1 VTQDEISARSEEICT
16 LFADKLSLSRGTL
29 DQRLRRAGRRLP
41 ARIREQARIIT
52 EAEALA
58 TNPKLARR
66 VDPDKLDRAFAEVR
80 RHLQDINPADRRR
93 GAVLGVLGGLAFNL
107 LLFAVLALAGVRWQ
121 GLI

>member
-1 VTQDEISARSEEICT
+1 VTQDEISARSQEICT
-16 LFADKLSLSRGTL
+16 LFADKLSLTRGTL

-58 TNPKLARR
+58 AHPKLARR
-66 VDPDKLDRAFAEVR
+66 VDPDRLDRAFAEVR
-80 RHLQDINPADRRR
+80 SYLREIDPADRRR
-93 GAVLGVLGGLAFNL
+93 GAVLGVLGGLAFNM
-107 LLFAVLALAGVRWQ
+107 LLFAALALAGLRWQ

>member
-1 VTQDEISARSEEICT
+1 MTQDEISARSQEICT

-41 ARIREQARIIT
+41 ARIREQARTIT

-80 RHLQDINPADRRR
+80 RHLQDIDPADRRR

-107 LLFAVLALAGVRWQ
+107 LLFAVLALAGLRWQ